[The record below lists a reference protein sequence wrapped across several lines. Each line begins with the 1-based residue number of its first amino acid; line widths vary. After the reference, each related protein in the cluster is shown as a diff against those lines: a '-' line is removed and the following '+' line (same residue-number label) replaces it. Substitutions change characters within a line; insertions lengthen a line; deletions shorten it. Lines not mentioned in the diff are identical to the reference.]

1 MPCMSVCLC
10 SENVNL
16 INYVDHVDEEDSEN
30 ILGLSLM
37 QSISVNLYYYHF
49 LASSCIGPRL

>member
-1 MPCMSVCLC
+1 MSVCLC

-16 INYVDHVDEEDSEN
+16 IDYVDHVDEEDSEN